1 MYDSA
6 KKVNTM
12 FELFILAVAL
22 SMDAFAVSLGL
33 GAKQTAQNN
42 WLAIKVG
49 LYFGFF
55 QGFMPLIGYLAGV
68 GLSSFI
74 ESIDHWVA
82 FILLALIGAK
92 MIYESFGEPI
102 EEEISIVTNKVL
114 LVLAIATSIDA
125 MAAGFTLTLMATTV
139 AVSILVITI
148 TTFVFSYVGVIFG
161 SRGGAYLESKAEMLG
176 GIVLIAIGLKILIEH
191 TLMS

>member
-1 MYDSA
+1 MYDST
-6 KKVNTM
+6 KKGSTM
-12 FELFILAVAL
+12 LELFILAVAL

-33 GAKQTAQNN
+33 GSKQTVQNK
-42 WLAIKVG
+42 WLAVKVG

-55 QGFMPLIGYLAGV
+55 QAFMPLIGYLAGV

-92 MIYESFGEPI
+92 MIYESFGEPV

-114 LVLAIATSIDA
+114 LLLAIATSIDA

-139 AVSILVITI
+139 AVSVIVIGI
-148 TTFVFSYVGVIFG
+148 TTFAFSYAGVLFG

>member
-1 MYDSA
+1 ML
-6 KKVNTM
+6 
-12 FELFILAVAL
+12 ELFILSIAL

-33 GAKQTAQNN
+33 GSKQTVQNN
-42 WLAIKVG
+42 WLAIKAG

-55 QGFMPLIGYLAGV
+55 QAFMPLVGFLAGV

-92 MIYESFGEPI
+92 MIYESFGEPV

-114 LVLAIATSIDA
+114 LLLAVATSIDA
-125 MAAGFTLTLMATTV
+125 MAAGFTLTLMTTTI
-139 AVSILVITI
+139 AVSVLVIGI
-148 TTFVFSYVGVIFG
+148 TTFAFSYVGVLLG

>member
-1 MYDSA
+1 ML
-6 KKVNTM
+6 
-12 FELFILAVAL
+12 ELFILSIAL

-33 GAKQTAQNN
+33 GSKQTVQNN
-42 WLAIKVG
+42 WLAIKAG

-55 QGFMPLIGYLAGV
+55 QAFMPLVGFLAGV

-82 FILLALIGAK
+82 FILLALVGAK
-92 MIYESFGEPI
+92 MIYESFGEPV

-114 LVLAIATSIDA
+114 LLLAVATSIDA
-125 MAAGFTLTLMATTV
+125 MAAGFTLTLMTTTI
-139 AVSILVITI
+139 AVSVLVIGI
-148 TTFVFSYVGVIFG
+148 TTFVFSYVGVLFG